1 MRQIIFHLI
10 LLMAVWILSHGLF
23 ADYIWQVYPII
34 WFILLI
40 NKQLNFLSF
49 LFISFL
55 FGFIAD
61 FEIISVSTDAQQG
74 LFWGVSSV
82 FLTIFGAIQRI
93 TTATLSFNI
102 FYIGLTHEL
111 YRFMVKLSYT
121 STVPNWGNYILVLIF
136 NLIFL
141 LMVSTLV
148 LIIQDR
154 FNSKRSFT

>member
-1 MRQIIFHLI
+1 M
-10 LLMAVWILSHGLF
+10 VNPLSI
-23 ADYIWQVYPII
+23 ARDR
-34 WFILLI
+34 
-40 NKQLNFLSF
+40 
-49 LFISFL
+49 SFL